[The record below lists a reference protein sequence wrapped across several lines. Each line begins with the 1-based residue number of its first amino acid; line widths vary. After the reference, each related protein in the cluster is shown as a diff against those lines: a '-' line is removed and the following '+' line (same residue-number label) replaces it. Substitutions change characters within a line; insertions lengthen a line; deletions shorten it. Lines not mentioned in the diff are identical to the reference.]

1 MNDQATKIQV
11 VINTLQAMEIK
22 ATFDNMNHMMAVLKI
37 LAEVRDAIAAPGEEI
52 KLEVVEDGKAD
63 SE

>member
-22 ATFDNMNHMMAVLKI
+22 ATFDNMNHMMGALKL
-37 LAEVRDAIAAPGEEI
+37 LAEVREAIATPDDEV
-52 KLEVVEDGKAD
+52 KLEVIENGDAD
-63 SE
+63 AE

>member
-37 LAEVRDAIAAPGEEI
+37 LAEVRDAIAAPNEVT
-52 KLEVVEDGKAD
+52 LEVVKDGKAD
-63 SE
+63 TE

>member
-37 LAEVRDAIAAPGEEI
+37 LAEVRDAIAAPVEEV

-63 SE
+63 PE